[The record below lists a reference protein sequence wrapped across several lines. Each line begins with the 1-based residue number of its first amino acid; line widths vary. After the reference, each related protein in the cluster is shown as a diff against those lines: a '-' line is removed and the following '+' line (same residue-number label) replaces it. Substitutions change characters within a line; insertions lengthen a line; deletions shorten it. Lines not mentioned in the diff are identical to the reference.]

1 MFSHIFYTCNNDD
14 LSNRMEIR
22 KKVYNRKFP
31 QEKKSDEN
39 LLLNP
44 PANSHILLI
53 YENQFDLDNAI
64 STFINEGLLHSQICV
79 HSSVNLGNKD
89 YLENFSLQITN
100 YKENLEKGNLK
111 IVDLASYYVNV
122 MINNLEPFDALKEEI
137 VTIAARDKNRIDKY
151 IRLTGDCATLLFKN
165 KHFENCISVEEW
177 RYQNPLQGS
186 YLCPYPR
193 SLLKKFPFN
202 AYVSRLVDNH
212 DIIIDSNGKLIQS
225 I

>member
-1 MFSHIFYTCNNDD
+1 MFSPILHSYYNNDSI
-14 LSNRMEIR
+14 SNQRDIR
-22 KKVYNRKFP
+22 KKVNNRKFP
-31 QEKKSDEN
+31 DEKSDEN

-64 STFINEGLLHSQICV
+64 ATYINEGLKHSQICV
-79 HSSVNLGNKD
+79 HSSVSLGNKD
-89 YLENFSLQITN
+89 YLENFSLQISN
-100 YKENLEKGNLK
+100 YQENLEKGNLK

-122 MINNLEPFDALKEEI
+122 MVNNLEPFDALKKEI
-137 VTIAARDKNRIDKY
+137 ISIAAQDKNRIDKY
-151 IRLTGDCATLLFKN
+151 IRLTGDCATLLLKN
-165 KHFENCISVEEW
+165 RHFENCILVEEW

-193 SLLKKFPFN
+193 SLLEQFPFN
-202 AYVSRLVDNH
+202 AYVSRLFDNH
-212 DIIIDSNGKLIQS
+212 DIIIDSNGKLILS